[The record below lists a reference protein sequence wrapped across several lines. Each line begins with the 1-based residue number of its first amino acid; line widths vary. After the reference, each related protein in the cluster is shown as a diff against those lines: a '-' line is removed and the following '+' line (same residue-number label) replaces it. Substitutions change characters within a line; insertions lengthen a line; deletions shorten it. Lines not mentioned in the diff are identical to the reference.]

1 MPSKRLQDLQNRA
14 NAAAQVEK
22 LRVETRD
29 DVVNGETSS
38 AIKGLGSVIGTDV
51 SASGVRST
59 NDADKMV
66 PMYHAYDGR
75 TIRVPMYQVEDRLMR
90 TFERTDEIPREF
102 WDKQV
107 WVLDSD
113 DRTAEPEQGE
123 FQCRLSPNA
132 PDETK
137 AEMKAAG
144 LNSNCR
150 KRLKYGG
157 FATQFEADEHF
168 RVKHPRRWRSYQ
180 TWQGLNA
187 SRSSGDSMAKA
198 IEQLTAIAVAQ
209 AGNKPAAGE

>member
-1 MPSKRLQDLQNRA
+1 MPSKRLQDLQARA

-29 DVVNGETSS
+29 DVVNAETR
-38 AIKGLGSVIGTDV
+38 ADIKRLSGVIGTDV
-51 SASGVRST
+51 SASSTRST

-90 TFERTDEIPREF
+90 TFDRTDEIPQEY
-102 WDKQV
+102 WGKQV
-107 WVLDSD
+107 WVLSD
-113 DRTAEPEQGE
+113 EERTAEPEAGE

-168 RVKHPRRWRSYQ
+168 RVKHPRRWKSYQ

-187 SRSSGDSMAKA
+187 SRSSSDGMTKA

-209 AGNKPAAGE
+209 AGGNKPAA

>member
-29 DVVNGETSS
+29 DVLNAETAS
-38 AIKGLGSVIGTDV
+38 AIKGLGRVIGTDV
-51 SASGVRST
+51 STSGTRST

-90 TFERTDEIPREF
+90 TFDRTDEIPQEY
-102 WDKQV
+102 WGKQV
-107 WVLDSD
+107 WVLDGEE
-113 DRTAEPEQGE
+113 RTAEPENGE
-123 FQCRLSPNA
+123 FQCRLSPKA
-132 PDETK
+132 SDETK

-144 LNSNCR
+144 LNANCR
-150 KRLKYGG
+150 KRLKYDG

-180 TWQGLNA
+180 TWMSQNA
-187 SRSSGDSMAKA
+187 SRSGSDQMAQAITTLAAIATSMAP
-198 IEQLTAIAVAQ
+198 
-209 AGNKPAAGE
+209 KPQE